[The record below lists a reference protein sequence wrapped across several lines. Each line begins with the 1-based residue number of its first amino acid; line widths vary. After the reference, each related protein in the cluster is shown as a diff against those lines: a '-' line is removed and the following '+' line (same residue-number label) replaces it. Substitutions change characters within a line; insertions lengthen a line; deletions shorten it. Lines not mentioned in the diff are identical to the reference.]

1 MGILQTYPH
10 IFRALESN
18 LGSLSNTALHHC
30 KQEAMDR
37 LTTMGMPT
45 RKMERWRHTS
55 PLPFYASELNPSFA
69 PLHRKHISVDD
80 FNRKDEIDA
89 HKLVFVN

>member
-18 LGSLSNTALHHC
+18 LGIHSNTALHHC

-37 LTTMGMPT
+37 LTAMGMPT
-45 RKMERWRHTS
+45 RKWIGGDIPS
-55 PLPFYASELNPSFA
+55 PAILC
-69 PLHRKHISVDD
+69 K
-80 FNRKDEIDA
+80 
-89 HKLVFVN
+89 

>member
-18 LGSLSNTALHHC
+18 LGGHSNTALHHC

-45 RKMERWRHTS
+45 RKMERWR
-55 PLPFYASELNPSFA
+55 PKAS
-69 PLHRKHISVDD
+69 
-80 FNRKDEIDA
+80 
-89 HKLVFVN
+89 LVQASNGNSICRGACLGSLR